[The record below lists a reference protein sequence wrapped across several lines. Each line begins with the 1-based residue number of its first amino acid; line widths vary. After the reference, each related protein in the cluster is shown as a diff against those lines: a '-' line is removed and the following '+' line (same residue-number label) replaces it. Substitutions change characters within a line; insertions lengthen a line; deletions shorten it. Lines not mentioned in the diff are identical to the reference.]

1 MDIFSLF
8 SWKKGKNEKKLI
20 LFYRFFNGKTIKLF
34 LFNRFLV
41 FSEEK
46 TKQRKYWRKIWFTQ
60 NVSSHLCGISMQIY
74 PNDRFHGVFS
84 LFDLSTSWSKAEIS
98 KTLQNCQLIFMGKT
112 DIFLSKWSIL
122 WNILSFFIFWP
133 LVFPAKNEKTEKL
146 TKNQIQPKCQFIFMR
161 SINTIFFW
169 VLKTLGSQLLIFFQ
183 C

>member
-1 MDIFSLF
+1 M
-8 SWKKGKNEKKLI
+8 
-20 LFYRFFNGKTIKLF
+20 FYRFFNGKTIKLF
-34 LFNRFLV
+34 LFYRFFV

-60 NVSSHLCGISMQIY
+60 NVSSYLCGKSMQIY

-98 KTLQNCQLIFMGKT
+98 TT
-112 DIFLSKWSIL
+112 DIFLSKWSIS

-146 TKNQIQPKCQFIFMR
+146 TKNLIQPKCQFIFMR
-161 SINTIFFW
+161 SINTNLSKWSISWSF
-169 VLKTLGSQLLIFFQ
+169 
-183 C
+183 